1 MFLLAFLLL
10 VVQPSVPHRTVEMTP
25 VAAEGELA
33 KELGRYGMTAWRTVN
48 RGPKFSCLA
57 YTPPNTGR
65 NPIPLVVYIPGKG
78 EIGPDLLKQFH
89 QRTLFNLVTSQK
101 FQSRHPCHLLA
112 LSPPAEATTLAGG
125 GLGCPSRVQ
134 QMLRAIIS
142 WMETN
147 AVGPKV
153 DASRIY
159 LVGFSYGGDG
169 VYALANH
176 YPGEFAA
183 AVPISSG
190 CPHPEYVSESSPG
203 NWWHVYNE
211 LDFAGCERMFAEL
224 NAFKDR
230 VNALGGDFRMGT
242 YPKAGHDAWTTAWRE
257 DELWD
262 WMFSKSTAHGAARRS
277 RDGTAAAPV
286 SLAGAV
292 CTSSVAGEGP
302 AHGPERAA
310 DGLKA
315 TAYIAARPF
324 EIGDWWRIDFASPVS
339 GRVKIALGDPRG
351 RKVPLGAVVEATYDG
366 RTWRRVSFQK
376 GKERI
381 CEFALH
387 NKTRA
392 LRIGVTGRD
401 PVPFAVNSI
410 SIFTSRP

>member
-1 MFLLAFLLL
+1 MKMSILTVVLLL
-10 VVQPSVPHRTVEMTP
+10 SMVLPRVGLVAAPHRTVEMTP
-25 VAAEGELA
+25 VAAEGGLA

-57 YTPPNTGR
+57 YTPPNAGR
-65 NPIPLVVYIPGKG
+65 KPIPLVVYIPGKG
-78 EIGPDLLKQFH
+78 EIGSDLLKQFH
-89 QRTLFNLVTSQK
+89 QRALFDLVTSQK

-112 LSPPAEATTLAGG
+112 LSPPAEATTLVGG

-134 QMLRAIIS
+134 QMLRAIVS
-142 WMETN
+142 WMETY

-230 VNALGGDFRMGT
+230 VNANGGDFRMGT
-242 YPKAGHDAWTTAWRE
+242 YPKAGHDAWTAAWRE

-262 WMFSKSTAHGAARRS
+262 WMFSRSTAHGALSFPWRGMECFCNTAWGTCAGLRFLFFPVATSDLRRFRECICKRSDPSKRSCPPMPCCNRRRDIDCARRENS
-277 RDGTAAAPV
+277 REKMASCV
-286 SLAGAV
+286 F
-292 CTSSVAGEGP
+292 C
-302 AHGPERAA
+302 RAA
-310 DGLKA
+310 GWNRHLGL
-315 TAYIAARPF
+315 
-324 EIGDWWRIDFASPVS
+324 
-339 GRVKIALGDPRG
+339 
-351 RKVPLGAVVEATYDG
+351 
-366 RTWRRVSFQK
+366 
-376 GKERI
+376 
-381 CEFALH
+381 
-387 NKTRA
+387 
-392 LRIGVTGRD
+392 
-401 PVPFAVNSI
+401 
-410 SIFTSRP
+410 